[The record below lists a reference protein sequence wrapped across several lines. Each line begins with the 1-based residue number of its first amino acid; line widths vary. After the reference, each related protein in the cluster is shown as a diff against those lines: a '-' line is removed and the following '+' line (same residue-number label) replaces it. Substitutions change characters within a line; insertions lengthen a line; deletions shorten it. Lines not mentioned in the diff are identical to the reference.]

1 MFFSRS
7 IQHKTFGKLKPVR
20 EGTYYRAKVDF
31 TPVGHP
37 VYVAVRGKPCDGM
50 AKMFE
55 QIATKYATLQ
65 AKVLQLLHREC
76 ETGRKGRPDLA
87 WPSAAAPT
95 DLLRSAPLE
104 EIWLEDAA
112 AKRFMFSYR
121 STADKDHH
129 IHMFFKNG
137 KLESVASER

>member
-1 MFFSRS
+1 MFFTRS
-7 IQHKTFGKLKPVR
+7 ILHKTFGKLKPVR
-20 EGTYYRAKVDF
+20 EGTYWRAKVEF
-31 TPVGHP
+31 GALGHP
-37 VYVAVRGKPCDGM
+37 VFVAVRGKPCDEM
-50 AKMFE
+50 ARMFE
-55 QIATKYATLQ
+55 QITAKYATLQ
-65 AKVLQLLHREC
+65 PKVLQLLHREC

-87 WPSAAAPT
+87 WPTAGAPT
-95 DLLRSAPLE
+95 DLLRTVPLD

-112 AKRFMFSYR
+112 AKRFMLSYR